1 MAERKDN
8 KVELCFLSEAFVRY
22 NKVDIK
28 EDRKDFDFTE
38 EMERSPQLVVFQ
50 ARDVTSVGERRR
62 MKLCYKMLR
71 DVGISWENS
80 VFFCIGDIETHR
92 LIRLHNIC
100 RRMSGIDSIIIVG
113 QQLYR
118 ALLNMRGSPLQHFG
132 QVFHTKVGEREVE
145 VRVFCSFSY
154 WRLVRRK
161 YLGGRSW
168 QRVAKLGML

>member
-38 EMERSPQLVVFQ
+38 EMERSLQLVVFQ

-80 VFFCIGDIETHR
+80 VFFCI
-92 LIRLHNIC
+92 
-100 RRMSGIDSIIIVG
+100 
-113 QQLYR
+113 
-118 ALLNMRGSPLQHFG
+118 A
-132 QVFHTKVGEREVE
+132 
-145 VRVFCSFSY
+145 
-154 WRLVRRK
+154 
-161 YLGGRSW
+161 GRSG